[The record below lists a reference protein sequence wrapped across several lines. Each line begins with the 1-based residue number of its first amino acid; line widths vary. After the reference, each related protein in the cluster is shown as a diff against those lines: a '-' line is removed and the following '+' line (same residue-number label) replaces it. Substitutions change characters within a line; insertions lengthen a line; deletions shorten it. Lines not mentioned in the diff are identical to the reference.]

1 MSTTTPSPAG
11 TAALVVAAGRG
22 LRFGGAVPKQYGVL
36 AGRTVLRH
44 AVEGL
49 LAHPAVA
56 NVRVVIHPDDRA
68 LYDADVAGLA
78 LPRVVIDKIYYAN
91 AVREFVPAKAGGWPM
106 AQANSSSKPS

>member
-1 MSTTTPSPAG
+1 MSTTTPSPTG
-11 TAALVVAAGRG
+11 TTALVVAAGRG

-56 NVRVVIHPDDRA
+56 SVRVVIHPDDRA
-68 LYDADVAGLA
+68 LYDDAVAGLA
-78 LPRVVIDKIYYAN
+78 LPDPV
-91 AVREFVPAKAGGWPM
+91 AGG
-106 AQANSSSKPS
+106 ATRAASVRNGLEALAA